1 MPQDSTNYGESLFN
15 ESELKKITT
24 PLGTVIYFSEQALC
38 YSIYTQGSQ
47 DDGWNW
53 RLSEVMRTAKG
64 TAAEE
69 SEEESAET
77 AESVDVKGSDEKA
90 TDNDKKISDVGKEKQ
105 QDKKGVLQRIS
116 TIIESEEVDLFGTL
130 ITDISIRR
138 DKVAH
143 VLPAVSLGYFKGS
156 PDTELIV
163 NLGLARRKGEN
174 ANMASKEKCLKMPY
188 KYSFIVDL
196 ENVGKGVYALKK
208 ALSKIKDAKED
219 ISKKLKSNDNKKN
232 ILKGFLEAYDKAIGK
247 GLVFKDGLNDDS
259 IEIYCNKVESIQYN
273 ESGETVKVE
282 LTKKE
287 RARRVCAFL
296 DIVYHLG
303 RKGRDMSPVFSVA
316 GDVRYPYT
324 YFENKVF
331 AKTVNSMWQINLN
344 GVNSDNALIGFNGLG
359 DFDINNNNQETCS
372 IDDLCRNLQIKACE
386 FYGVKLDELSS

>member
-1 MPQDSTNYGESLFN
+1 MPQDSTNFGESLFN

-24 PLGTVIYFSEQALC
+24 PLGTVVYFSEQALC
-38 YSIYTQGSQ
+38 YSIYMQGSQ

-53 RLSEVMRTAKG
+53 GLSEVMRTAKG
-64 TAAEE
+64 AAEEE

-77 AESVDVKGSDEKA
+77 AENVDIKSSEEKA
-90 TDNDKKISDVGKEKQ
+90 TDTDKKDSDVKKEKQ
-105 QDKKGVLQRIS
+105 QDKKGVWQRIS

-174 ANMASKEKCLKMPY
+174 ANMALKEKCLKMPY
-188 KYSFIVDL
+188 KYSFIIDL
-196 ENVGKGVYALKK
+196 ENVGKGLYALKK
-208 ALSKIKDAKED
+208 ALSKIKDKD
-219 ISKKLKSNDNKKN
+219 DTLKKLKDNPDN
-232 ILKGFLEAYDKAIGK
+232 NNIILKGFWDAYDKAIGK
-247 GLVFKDGLNDDS
+247 GLVFKNGLNDS
-259 IEIYCNKVESIQYN
+259 ITKYSSIVKSIKYN
-273 ESGETVKVE
+273 ESAETVTIE
-282 LTKKE
+282 LTEKE

-296 DIVYHLG
+296 DIIYHLG
-303 RKGRDMSPVFSVA
+303 RKGRDMSPIFSVA

-324 YFENKVF
+324 YFENKVS
-331 AKTVNSMWQINLN
+331 AKPIDSMWQINLN

-359 DFDINNNNQETCS
+359 DFVINNNNQETCS

-386 FYGVKLDELSS
+386 FYGVKLDELSN